1 MLNSTQMRSFGL
13 QFITNSDSED
23 QLLSSVRCVL
33 DGGCRWVQ
41 LRMKNA
47 DVDEVLKL
55 AWKVK
60 ELCKSYSAVFIVDDC
75 VDVCRQVDA
84 DGVHLGKNDM
94 HPREARKILGDSK
107 IIGGTCNTFDDIL
120 KVHTYVDY
128 IGCGPFRYTATK
140 KNLAPVLGLEGYQ
153 EIVWRSRSAGINRP
167 IVAIGGI
174 TIKDIPDVLASGPN
188 GIAMSGEILNA
199 EDITLK
205 TQRVVEIIERAIIE

>member
-1 MLNSTQMRSFGL
+1 MLNSGQTHAFAL
-13 QFITNSDSED
+13 QFITNNTEPEKVLD
-23 QLLSSVRCVL
+23 SVRSVL

-41 LRMKNA
+41 LRMKDA
-47 DVDEVLKL
+47 KESDVVAL

-60 ELCKSYSAVFIVDDC
+60 ELCKSYTAVFVIDDY
-75 VDVCRQVDA
+75 VEVCQQVDA

-128 IGCGPFRYTATK
+128 IGCGPFRYTTTK

-174 TIKDIPDVLASGPN
+174 TIDDIPEILASGPN
-188 GIAMSGEILNA
+188 GIAMSGELLNA

-205 TQRVVEIIERAIIE
+205 TQQVVETIERAL